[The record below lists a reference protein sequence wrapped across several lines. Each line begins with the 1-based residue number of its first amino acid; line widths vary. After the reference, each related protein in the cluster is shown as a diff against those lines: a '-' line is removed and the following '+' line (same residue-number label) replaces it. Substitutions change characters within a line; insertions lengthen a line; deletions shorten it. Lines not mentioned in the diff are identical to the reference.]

1 MDTLLVHKAQLK
13 MLQSTGLL
21 SCLEQKPGCQ
31 LGFDI
36 RHEIHIMQE
45 LIGLENIME
54 FRGEQEVTVLS
65 SLCLKLQLQ
74 PH

>member
-1 MDTLLVHKAQLK
+1 MDTLFVHKAQLK
-13 MLQSTGLL
+13 MLQPTRLL

-54 FRGEQEVTVLS
+54 FRGMQEVTV
-65 SLCLKLQLQ
+65 
-74 PH
+74 PN